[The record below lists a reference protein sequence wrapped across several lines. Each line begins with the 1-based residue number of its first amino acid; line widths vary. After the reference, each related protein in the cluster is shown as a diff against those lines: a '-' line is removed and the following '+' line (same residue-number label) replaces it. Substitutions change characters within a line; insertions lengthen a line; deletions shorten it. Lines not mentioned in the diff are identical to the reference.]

1 MTRLV
6 RSARGVLVDFDLI
19 RIKEQIAS
27 APQPTTVASR
37 EAFVDSKL
45 KRHVRRAVK
54 QQTELEVPQST
65 NSPNPDITP
74 IEEQ

>member
-6 RSARGVLVDFDLI
+6 RSARGVSVDFDLI

-45 KRHVRRAVK
+45 KRHVRRAVQ
-54 QQTELEVPQST
+54 QQTQLDVPQPT
-65 NSPNPDITP
+65 TAQPDIDP
-74 IEEQ
+74 ITE